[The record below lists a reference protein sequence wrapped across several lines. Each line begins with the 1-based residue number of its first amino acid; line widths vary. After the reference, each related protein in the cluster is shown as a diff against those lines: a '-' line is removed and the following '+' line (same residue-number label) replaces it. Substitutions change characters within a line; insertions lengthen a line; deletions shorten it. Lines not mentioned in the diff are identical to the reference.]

1 MQPAGWAMAAAWLV
15 LWILAE
21 GSDQSEFCGSWAAA
35 GECTRN
41 AAYMLKACPES
52 CGAQNGCK
60 EWAAAGECEKNP
72 NFMLKVCAAA
82 CDSPKAAQAEPS
94 TATSEGGLS
103 DPTERAEKAEALLQQ
118 ARKDLEEMRRY
129 LSEANKLALEELERQ
144 NQQKLRQIELARA
157 VAEEKERQL
166 RQALESTKSR
176 AALLEEQ
183 LAAVRAAAPGS
194 ARPAPQAPHPTP
206 RPRRRPVEPIYPLV
220 VPEEAEKAC
229 EGALL
234 ELCGRHLDGQN
245 PQLKELLVAC
255 RHGIENEKQLEQ
267 LLPEVKITR
276 ARDAR
281 AARDAGDL
289 DAGTCANNRNA
300 SELNSTEDVP
310 AFFSGIRCEG
320 VCSSGLALA
329 AVKAALQQSLQL
341 LLDGAL
347 LLLNHGL
354 GADPDKGRA
363 AAAKAAGIGRALR
376 AQLAARAV
384 QRWDELAQGEVK
396 KVLTRSGAALQRW
409 GAAWALRL
417 SSAWATLLGNLPP
430 ERRTWLPQDPRKAEC
445 A

>member
-1 MQPAGWAMAAAWLV
+1 MADRQPDSRSFCAAIAACSAERWRKALALLDTLRSRSAECDVVVMGVAVAACDWARGLEAQRQLQQLKVEPNVVACSALATACDAWTSALHTFARMKLIHVQPNVVTNTAIITACEGFDWGLAVQLLREFCPSTASQNSALDSLAGGSAECWQMALVLLQGMDQAALEANGITFSTGLAVCQAELWPVGASLLEDTMQPAGWAMAAAWLV

-176 AALLEEQ
+176 AALLE
-183 LAAVRAAAPGS
+183 
-194 ARPAPQAPHPTP
+194 
-206 RPRRRPVEPIYPLV
+206 
-220 VPEEAEKAC
+220 
-229 EGALL
+229 
-234 ELCGRHLDGQN
+234 
-245 PQLKELLVAC
+245 
-255 RHGIENEKQLEQ
+255 
-267 LLPEVKITR
+267 
-276 ARDAR
+276 
-281 AARDAGDL
+281 
-289 DAGTCANNRNA
+289 
-300 SELNSTEDVP
+300 
-310 AFFSGIRCEG
+310 
-320 VCSSGLALA
+320 
-329 AVKAALQQSLQL
+329 
-341 LLDGAL
+341 
-347 LLLNHGL
+347 
-354 GADPDKGRA
+354 
-363 AAAKAAGIGRALR
+363 
-376 AQLAARAV
+376 
-384 QRWDELAQGEVK
+384 
-396 KVLTRSGAALQRW
+396 
-409 GAAWALRL
+409 
-417 SSAWATLLGNLPP
+417 
-430 ERRTWLPQDPRKAEC
+430 
-445 A
+445 

>member
-1 MQPAGWAMAAAWLV
+1 
-15 LWILAE
+15 
-21 GSDQSEFCGSWAAA
+21 
-35 GECTRN
+35 
-41 AAYMLKACPES
+41 
-52 CGAQNGCK
+52 
-60 EWAAAGECEKNP
+60 
-72 NFMLKVCAAA
+72 
-82 CDSPKAAQAEPS
+82 
-94 TATSEGGLS
+94 
-103 DPTERAEKAEALLQQ
+103 
-118 ARKDLEEMRRY
+118 
-129 LSEANKLALEELERQ
+129 
-144 NQQKLRQIELARA
+144 
-157 VAEEKERQL
+157 
-166 RQALESTKSR
+166 
-176 AALLEEQ
+176 EQ

-281 AARDAGDL
+281 AARDVGDL

-417 SSAWATLLGNLPP
+417 SSAWARLLGNLPP
-430 ERRTWLPQDPRKAEC
+430 ERRTWLPQDRASLEDLGLLAAWLLVLLLLCCKAMILATKFAFHCVTLPCRLARASCRCCMRRASHGPSHATSVSRNGRNGDSSKKDAPSGMEKWPDRFGEV
-445 A
+445 